1 MKKYLSLYKTSSEHS
16 SDNSRLIPNISLITD
31 EQRLILTNENNIDTT
46 FTEVDIIESFDDI
59 INRFPTGNSTGMPG
73 IKIYGDNTDQSKTKN
88 IKIYNDAKQWRSNYI
103 SNNGLG
109 DTGQWI
115 RINVDALMIDNITV
129 DGYDSD
135 YNYCIYIYNDRIMLF
150 NMNDYEILTIL
161 NNGIVK
167 NYLNRFSSLNGTEM
181 PGLKIYTDNTKESK
195 ANNIELYNNAQ
206 EWREIGGTNNIGHLI
221 IDALIIDDTILD
233 KYDNNYKYSID
244 IYPDS
249 IMLGIMFGEKILT
262 IFSDGSV
269 SLGTTITTTLL

>member
-1 MKKYLSLYKTSSEHS
+1 MKYLSLYKTSSEHS

-31 EQRLILTNENNIDTT
+31 DKKLILTNENNIDTI
-46 FTEVDIIESFDDI
+46 FEEVDIIESFDDI
-59 INRFPTGNSTGMPG
+59 INRFPTGNSTSMPG
-73 IKIYGDNTDQSKTKN
+73 IKIYMDNSEQSMAKN
-88 IKIYNDAKQWRSNYI
+88 IKLCNRAIQWRSNYI
-103 SNNGLG
+103 SNNGLS
-109 DTGQWI
+109 DSQSI
-115 RINVDALMIDNITV
+115 RINVDAVLIDNIIM
-129 DGYDSD
+129 DEYDMS
-135 YNYCIYIYNDRIMLF
+135 YNYRISINNIRLTLYK
-150 NMNDYEILTIL
+150 NGTGGLDILSIL
-161 NNGIVK
+161 LRNGRVDLRPSIP
-167 NYLNRFSSLNGTEM
+167 NRFPSPKERYM
-181 PGLKIYTDNTKESK
+181 PVLYFKLD
-195 ANNIELYNNAQ
+195 NIELYNNAQ